1 MEFEKA
7 VEQWKGKVQEIKL
20 SDKVKIGGE
29 QVFPN
34 YSFDGKCSN
43 KPSVAIE
50 INDVFPE
57 NWPES
62 LKEVWGNDNLKSPVV
77 WAKKA
82 EKECG
87 ADIIFFDMLGTH
99 QDRQNITAEQAA
111 ENMNAI
117 LKAVE
122 IPVIVRHSG
131 NFEKQNKVIT
141 KCCELAE
148 RQIIIG
154 SAHEDNYRT
163 ITASALAGNHFI
175 IAEAPID
182 VNIQKQLNILIT
194 QMNFPIERII
204 MDPMT
209 GGLGYGFEYTYS
221 VMERIRLQTFMDD
234 AFMIPPLICCV
245 GQETWKI
252 KEIKIEDKQY
262 GSKAER
268 AINWETTTAIGL
280 ILSGANI
287 VVVRHPKSV
296 IQIKKFIDSLYQ
308 KSDCSQQGI

>member
-1 MEFEKA
+1 MNMEFNKP
-7 VEQWKGKVQEIKL
+7 VEQWKGQVQQIKL

-29 QVFPN
+29 QTFPN

-43 KPSVAIE
+43 KPVVAIE
-50 INDVFPE
+50 INDVFPKK
-57 NWPES
+57 WPES
-62 LKEVWGNDNLKSPVV
+62 LKEVWGNDTLKSSVD

-87 ADIIFFDMLGTH
+87 ADIIFFDMVGTH

-122 IPVIVRHSG
+122 TPVIVRPSG

-175 IAEAPID
+175 IAESPID

-194 QMNFPIERII
+194 QMNFPLERII

-234 AFMIPPLICCV
+234 TFMIPPMICCV

-252 KEIKIEDKQY
+252 KEIKIEDKKY
-262 GSKAER
+262 GSKADR
-268 AINWETTTAIGL
+268 GINWETTTAIGL

-296 IQIKKFIDSLYQ
+296 IKIRNFIDSLYSTSV
-308 KSDCSQQGI
+308 K

>member
-1 MEFEKA
+1 MEFEKL

-20 SDKVKIGGE
+20 SAKVKIGGE

-43 KPSVAIE
+43 KPAVAIE

-62 LKEVWGNDNLKSPVV
+62 LKEIWNTDNLKSPVD

-87 ADIIFFDMLGTH
+87 ANIIFFDMISTH
-99 QDRQNITAEQAA
+99 QDRENIPAEHAA
-111 ENMNAI
+111 ENMNNI

-122 IPVIVRHSG
+122 TPLIVRPDG
-131 NFEKQNKVIT
+131 NFEKQNKVFT

-154 SAHEDNYRT
+154 SAKEDNYRT

-175 IAEAPID
+175 IAESPID

-194 QMNFPIERII
+194 QMNFPRERII

-234 AFMIPPLICCV
+234 PFMIPPLICCV

-252 KEIKIEDKQY
+252 KEIKIEDKKY
-262 GSKAER
+262 GSKVDR

-296 IQIKKFIDSLYQ
+296 IQIKKFINSLYQ
-308 KSDCSQQGI
+308 KSDCSKQGI

>member
-1 MEFEKA
+1 MEFEKP

-20 SDKVKIGGE
+20 SDKIKIGGE

-43 KPSVAIE
+43 KPAVAIE

-62 LKEVWGNDNLKSPVV
+62 LKEVWGNDTLKYPVDR
-77 WAKKA
+77 AKKA
-82 EKECG
+82 VEKYG
-87 ADIIFFDMLGTH
+87 ADIIFFDMIGTH
-99 QDRQNITAEQAA
+99 QDRENISSEKAA
-111 ENMNAI
+111 ENMNNI
-117 LKAVE
+117 LKAVDS
-122 IPVIVRHSG
+122 PVIVRPDG
-131 NFEKQNKVIT
+131 NFEKQNKVFT

-163 ITASALAGNHFI
+163 ISASALAGNHFL

-234 AFMIPPLICCV
+234 PFMNPPLICCV

-252 KEIKIEDKQY
+252 KEIKIEDKKY
-262 GSKAER
+262 GSKADR
-268 AINWETTTAIGL
+268 GINWETTTAIGL

-296 IQIKKFIDSLYQ
+296 IKIRNFIDSL
-308 KSDCSQQGI
+308 CSTSVK

>member
-1 MEFEKA
+1 MEFEKPI
-7 VEQWKGKVQEIKL
+7 EQWKGKVQEIKL

-43 KPSVAIE
+43 KPAVAIE

-62 LKEVWGNDNLKSPVV
+62 LKEIWNTNTLKSPVD

-87 ADIIFFDMLGTH
+87 ADIIFFDMIGTH
-99 QDRQNITAEQAA
+99 QDRENIPANQAA
-111 ENMNAI
+111 ESMNSV

-122 IPVIVRHSG
+122 IPLIVRPSG
-131 NFEKQNKVIT
+131 NVKKQNEIFA

-148 RQIIIG
+148 KQIIIG
-154 SAHEDNYRT
+154 SAKEDNYRT

-234 AFMIPPLICCV
+234 PFMIPPMVCWV

-252 KEIKIEDKQY
+252 KEIKIEDVKY
-262 GSKAER
+262 GSKADR
-268 AINWETTTAIGL
+268 GINWETITAIGL

-287 VVVRHPKSV
+287 VVVRHPESV
-296 IQIKKFIDSLYQ
+296 IQIKKFIDSIYQ
-308 KSDCSQQGI
+308 KSDCLQQVV

>member
-1 MEFEKA
+1 MEFEKPLA
-7 VEQWKGKVQEIKL
+7 EWKGQVQEIKL
-20 SDKVKIGGE
+20 SDKVIIGGE

-43 KPSVAIE
+43 KPAVAIE

-57 NWPES
+57 NWPEN
-62 LKEVWGNDNLKSPVV
+62 LKEIWNTDTLKSPVER
-77 WAKKA
+77 AKKA
-82 EKECG
+82 EKEFG
-87 ADIIFFDMLGTH
+87 ADIIFFDMIGTH
-99 QDRQNITAEQAA
+99 QDRENISANQAA

-117 LKAVE
+117 LKAVDT
-122 IPVIVRHSG
+122 PVIVRPDG
-131 NFEKQNKVIT
+131 NFEKQNKIFA

-154 SAHEDNYRT
+154 SAKEDNYRT

-194 QMNFPIERII
+194 QMNFPLERII

-234 AFMIPPLICCV
+234 PFMIPPMVCCV

-252 KEIKIEDKQY
+252 KEIKIEDEKY
-262 GSKAER
+262 GSKPER
-268 AINWETTTAIGL
+268 GINWETTTAIGL

-287 VVVRHPKSV
+287 VVVRHPESV
-296 IQIKKFIDSLYQ
+296 IKIKNFIDSIYQ
-308 KSDCSQQGI
+308 KSDCLQQGI